1 MLVVVSR
8 LLRVTR
14 VLVVLLLPGRA
25 GFALAARPRRRC
37 RRLAGVAVFPRRP
50 RSRRRLLWL
59 GVLKVRR
66 HQLNQLRDV
75 LFAAPADLPE
85 QDLKG
90 GRARTIQMMK
100 QQPIEGDKRIS
111 SRIRRA
117 GYEGV
122 FRDS

>member
-37 RRLAGVAVFPRRP
+37 RRRLAGVAVFPRR